1 MIVVVDGVD
10 PFDRPAVGEARYHLE
25 LVGWS

>member
-10 PFDRPAVGEARYHLE
+10 AFARPAVGEARYHLE